1 MIIIIASL
9 VATKKS
15 SKGFPAEPNLP
26 SAVPNTTLNIT
37 IPRTFVVAEFTC
49 LKFHRYSGTG
59 GRIYRLIKDDINQTH
74 KQTNRKENL
83 ISVITQ
89 NGIFCFTYVMYCRLA
104 ETIRLMPVQKD
115 IIIWDYIGIQVE
127 KI

>member
-89 NGIFCFTYVMYCRLA
+89 NGIFCFTYVMCCRLA